1 MNTPRQ
7 YALVKVVEIMKI
19 WLTENGHKD
28 SPLLEED
35 VFVFLGEIP
44 NMPEH
49 CVISGY
55 KSGKILSGHHTSNFI
70 ELAEGEM

>member
-7 YALVKVVEIMKI
+7 YALVKLVEIMKI

-28 SPLLEED
+28 SPLLAED
-35 VFVFLGEIP
+35 VFVFHGEIP

-49 CVISGY
+49 CIVSGQT
-55 KSGKILSGHHTSNFI
+55 SGKVFSGHHTSNFI
-70 ELAEGEM
+70 ELSEGEV